1 MEGEKMK
8 DDYIVDGKV
17 ARDKIA
23 MDIIKQKLD
32 RAGVERLCQDPA
44 IQAAFFGAGYKD
56 RRPRGDWDK
65 DYLDYLFCA
74 VANDCFDRDYL
85 LHLAEVA
92 EYVSKAPSRKGVV
105 AGVVIVL
112 VIVLGIV
119 AYRLGGL

>member
-1 MEGEKMK
+1 MK

>member
-1 MEGEKMK
+1 MK

-32 RAGVERLCQDPA
+32 RAGVERLCQDPVV
-44 IQAAFFGAGYKD
+44 QAAFFGAGYKD

-74 VANDCFDRDYL
+74 VANDCFNRDYL

-92 EYVSKAPSRKGVV
+92 EYVSKAPSGKGVV
-105 AGVVIVL
+105 VGIIAALAVI
-112 VIVLGIV
+112 LGIIV
-119 AYRLGGL
+119 YKYILSGD

>member
-1 MEGEKMK
+1 MK

-23 MDIIKQKLD
+23 MDIKYRRLD

-44 IQAAFFGAGYKD
+44 IQAAFFGAGYKNE
-56 RRPRGDWDK
+56 RPRGKWDK
-65 DYLDYLFCA
+65 DYLDRLSYA
-74 VANDCFDRDYL
+74 VVGECFNREYL

-105 AGVVIVL
+105 VGIIAALAVI
-112 VIVLGIV
+112 LGIIV
-119 AYRLGGL
+119 YKYILSGD

>member
-1 MEGEKMK
+1 MK

-23 MDIIKQKLD
+23 MDIKYRRLD

-44 IQAAFFGAGYKD
+44 IQAAFFGAGYKNE
-56 RRPRGDWDK
+56 RPRGKWDK
-65 DYLDYLFCA
+65 DYLDRLSYA
-74 VANDCFDRDYL
+74 VVGECFNCEYL

-105 AGVVIVL
+105 V
-112 VIVLGIV
+112 GIV
-119 AYRLGGL
+119 AALAVILGIIVYKYILSGD